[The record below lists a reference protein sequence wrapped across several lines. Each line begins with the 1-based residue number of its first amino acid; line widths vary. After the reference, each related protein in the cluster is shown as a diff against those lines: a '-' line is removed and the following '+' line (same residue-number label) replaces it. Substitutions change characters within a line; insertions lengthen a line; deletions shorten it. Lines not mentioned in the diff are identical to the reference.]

1 MLKHGSADILSSLGF
16 CIPTAP
22 LGSTWEITTANS
34 DHCMVACERNW
45 RVPGDKVRPLVTLFQ
60 ACLYEDTQMICHPNL
75 ASRIPPLNPPRG
87 LCRES
92 DLPMNKRITTSNF
105 FVPFNLTYL
114 PIPEFRLG
122 LPTVAAASTRRLSVC
137 SPYQLLETTT
147 SSNARLKVQRPSRKR
162 CNHTTQINATTAMNG
177 VIGPRKDDHVSVH
190 ALTF

>member
-16 CIPTAP
+16 CIPTVP

-34 DHCMVACERNW
+34 DHCMLRASPAEPASPTK
-45 RVPGDKVRPLVTLFQ
+45 PG
-60 ACLYEDTQMICHPNL
+60 
-75 ASRIPPLNPPRG
+75 G

-114 PIPEFRLG
+114 PIPEFHLG

-147 SSNARLKVQRPSRKR
+147 SPSRKR

-177 VIGPRKDDHVSVH
+177 VIEPRKDDHVSVH

>member
-45 RVPGDKVRPLVTLFQ
+45 RVPGDKDVT
-60 ACLYEDTQMICHPNL
+60 CLYEDTQMICHVRNFAHSPAEP
-75 ASRIPPLNPPRG
+75 ASMQQALRPTKPGG

-92 DLPMNKRITTSNF
+92 DLPMNKRITTSNHPQEGF
-105 FVPFNLTYL
+105 QSVR
-114 PIPEFRLG
+114 PINFSRQQ
-122 LPTVAAASTRRLSVC
+122 RRG
-137 SPYQLLETTT
+137 
-147 SSNARLKVQRPSRKR
+147 PSRKR